1 MLIKETLYALDDV
14 TIIPAPQSRVRHRS
28 NIKVTYN
35 DGYLPIFTAPMD
47 TVVGASNMRVF
58 EKNKIIPIMPRTE
71 SIEARLEWYK
81 NGYWIAVGLTEFEK
95 YWLHAINFPL
105 PNKPE
110 TVVKVLIDQANG
122 HMDILPDYIKKAKKQ
137 AEKYNVTLEI
147 MIGNIAN
154 PMAYKILAEA
164 GADYVRIGIGGGLC
178 CITAS
183 NSANYMPMA
192 SLIDGCKGLKDSYNL
207 TCKIIAD
214 GGISNFSRAIK
225 ALALGADYVMM
236 GSLLGSC
243 FESAAELQYESADT
257 DDITN
262 MYNNMKHDDLTCDIC
277 HTMSEEEKK
286 EFIATYHPAKIIYG
300 MSTRKAQKKINPNA
314 KLKTSEGIERRV
326 NVEYTLAQ
334 WVDNFKSFLRTAM
347 SYDDFVDIKDYIG
360 APTLKLMSESAK
372 ASINK

>member
-28 NIKVTYN
+28 DIKVTYDN
-35 DGYLPIFTAPMD
+35 GYLPIFTAPMD
-47 TVVGASNMRVF
+47 TVVGASNMKVF
-58 EKNKIIPIMPRTE
+58 EKNNIIPIMPRTE
-71 SIEARLEWYK
+71 SIETRLEWYK
-81 NGYWIAVGLTEFEK
+81 NGYWIAVGLTEFEE
-95 YWLHAINFPL
+95 YWLHVTKFPL

-122 HMDILPDYIKKAKKQ
+122 HMDILPGYIKKAKKH

-154 PMAYKILAEA
+154 PIAYKILAEA
-164 GADYVRIGIGGGLC
+164 GADYIRCGIGGGQC
-178 CITAS
+178 CITTS
-183 NSANYMPMA
+183 NSSNHMPMA
-192 SLIDGCKGLKDSYNL
+192 SLLDECRQYKNILK
-207 TCKIIAD
+207 TKCKIIAD
-214 GGISNFSRAIK
+214 GGISNFSRAIT

-236 GSLLGSC
+236 GSLLGSL
-243 FESAAELQYESADT
+243 FESAAELQYEPADT
-257 DDITN
+257 DDIT
-262 MYNNMKHDDLTCDIC
+262 YNNMKHDDLTCDIC
-277 HTMSEEEKK
+277 HTMLEEEKK
-286 EFIATYHPAKIIYG
+286 EFIATYHPTKIIYG

-360 APTLKLMSESAK
+360 APTLKLLSESAK